1 MKRELGSRVAV
12 AAVILALG
20 AAASGCSGRKE
31 HEPPVA
37 TPTVTLSKTRVAL
50 GSPIEVT
57 YRFTVAPDAPKFT
70 EDYTAFVHFVDS
82 NEELMWTDDHQP
94 SIPTSKWLPGQT
106 VETRRS
112 IFVPIYPYVGD
123 AAVHVG
129 LYSRGSNRRLPLGG
143 DDRGMRSYKVATLEL
158 LPQSENVFLI
168 YKDGWHQAEVS
179 SDNAAV
185 EWQWTKGR
193 AVVSFRNP
201 RRDAT
206 LYLEGDG
213 RPDLFAVPQQVS
225 VSVGGQLVDSF
236 AMSNRDPV
244 LKKMAISAAQFGTGD
259 MVDLEIAVDQTFVPA
274 STPAIGGNDVRELG
288 IRVYHLFVEPK

>member
-1 MKRELGSRVAV
+1 MIAAILLASV
-12 AAVILALG
+12 AA
-20 AAASGCSGRKE
+20 SHCSRKAE
-31 HEPPVA
+31 REPPVA
-37 TPTVTLSKTRVAL
+37 TPKVTLSKSRVAL

-57 YRFTVAPDAPKFT
+57 YQFTVAPGAPTLT

-94 SIPTSKWLPGQT
+94 SIPTSKWQPGQT
-106 VETRRS
+106 IETRRT
-112 IFVPIYPYVGD
+112 IFVPIYPYVGE

-129 LYSRGSNRRLPLGG
+129 LYSRSSNKRLPLAG
-143 DDRGMRSYKVATLEL
+143 DDRGMRSYKAATLEL

-179 SDNAAV
+179 GDNAAV

-213 RPDLFAVPQQVS
+213 MPNLFPEPQKVS
-225 VSVGGQLVDSF
+225 VSVGGQPVDGF
-236 AMSNRDPV
+236 AMTNREP
-244 LKKMAISAAQFGTGD
+244 LLRKIAISAAQFGTGD
-259 MVDLEIAVDQTFVPA
+259 MVDLEIAVDRTFVPA
-274 STPAIGGNDVRELG
+274 STPGMGGNDTRELG
-288 IRVYHLFVEPK
+288 VRVYHLFVEPR

>member
-1 MKRELGSRVAV
+1 MGTQIRSRVA
-12 AAVILALG
+12 AAAAILALG
-20 AAASGCSGRKE
+20 VAGIGCSSKKE
-31 HEPPVA
+31 QEAPVA
-37 TPTVTLSKTRVAL
+37 TPAVTLSKQRVAL

-57 YRFTVAPDAPKFT
+57 YRFTVAPGAPKFT
-70 EDYTAFVHFVDS
+70 EDYTAFVHFVET

-94 SIPTSKWLPGQT
+94 IIPTSKWKPGQT
-106 VETRRS
+106 IETRRS
-112 IFVPIYPYVGD
+112 IFVPIYPYVGQ

-129 LYSRGSNRRLPLGG
+129 LYSRGSNRRLPLAG

-168 YKDGWHQAEVS
+168 YKDGWHQAEVNPE
-179 SDNAAV
+179 NAAV

-213 RPDLFAVPQQVS
+213 RADLFPVPQQVS
-225 VSVGGQLVDSF
+225 VSMGGQLVDSF

-244 LKKMAISAAQFGTGD
+244 LRKMAITAVQFGTGD
-259 MVDLEIAVDQTFVPA
+259 MVDLEIAVDKTFVPA